1 MRESDRDKSERSH
14 GPLMCHDVDFDSYF
28 DWETECTGGSEQRSN
43 MISFKFDG
51 SLDAC

>member
-1 MRESDRDKSERSH
+1 MRESDGEKSERSH
-14 GPLMCHDVDFDSYF
+14 GPLMCHGVDF

-43 MISFKFDG
+43 MISFKSDG